1 MRRIITVAVAV
12 LGVATAACG
21 AGTGTATGAGPGT
34 AGETPRAVEQVY
46 VINLHGAED
55 GRADQ
60 RPENLVV
67 SEFSS
72 LRKVGWRSW
81 GPDGAVGTGR
91 LSGTWCLP
99 TCRKTPYTATVTLG
113 GVKKVRGKNYFT
125 TFSIDGDFTKP
136 RETADTL
143 TGNLPMP

>member
-21 AGTGTATGAGPGT
+21 AGTGMGTETGT
-34 AGETPRAVEQVY
+34 AEETPRAEEQVY

-67 SEFSS
+67 SEFSL
-72 LRKVGWRSW
+72 LRKVGWRTW
-81 GPDGAVGTGR
+81 GLDGAVGTGG

-99 TCRKTPYTATVTLG
+99 ACQKTPYTATVTLG

-125 TFSIDGDFTKP
+125 TFSIDGDFPKP

-143 TGNLPMP
+143 TGTLPTP